1 MTTNLGAE
9 MAEKNNIG
17 FGALERTGEEEKA
30 LKEFFRP
37 EFRNRIDAI
46 CKFEKLSSL
55 AKRKIVIKFVNELV
69 VQLKDKEVTVH
80 IDEPSVDLLL
90 KQGFDD
96 KMGARPLARVIDQ
109 LLRIPISKQILLD
122 KNFKGAKIKVRSI
135 DGKIAIKF
143 KYSNGNESTIKDLST
158 ERIST

>member
-1 MTTNLGAE
+1 MQ
-9 MAEKNNIG
+9 
-17 FGALERTGEEEKA
+17 
-30 LKEFFRP
+30 
-37 EFRNRIDAI
+37 
-46 CKFEKLSSL
+46 
-55 AKRKIVIKFVNELV
+55 EL
-69 VQLKDKEVTVH
+69 LH
-80 IDEPSVDLLL
+80 
-90 KQGFDD
+90 
-96 KMGARPLARVIDQ
+96 Q

>member
-1 MTTNLGAE
+1 M
-9 MAEKNNIG
+9 
-17 FGALERTGEEEKA
+17 
-30 LKEFFRP
+30 
-37 EFRNRIDAI
+37 
-46 CKFEKLSSL
+46 
-55 AKRKIVIKFVNELV
+55 FVNELV

-96 KMGARPLARVIDQ
+96 RMGARPLARVIDQ

-143 KYSNGNESTIKDLST
+143 N
-158 ERIST
+158 